1 MAKRKNYSN
10 LLKQLQKEYAE
21 SHKDTNKST
30 INNDTTENSTVE
42 DTSIKDTSTVDKS
55 VSIDYDLDD
64 ILYAINDLSELKSI
78 YTYCEEQ
85 MDKEQQITQDLLHAI
100 EFSNNYKERYK
111 YSTLLHYNRKRRRT
125 YKTAIE
131 VLKPLIEF
139 IDKEDN
145 KKCLNRLSNLLGD
158 RRKFKERT
166 KERVYTPRILD
177 DLGEI
182 KNEQM

>member
-1 MAKRKNYSN
+1 MAKRKNYNN

-21 SHKDTNKST
+21 SHKEDNKLNNQLENRVDTN
-30 INNDTTENSTVE
+30 TENSTVE
-42 DTSIKDTSTVDKS
+42 DTSTVEKS

-100 EFSNNYKERYK
+100 EFSNSYKERYK

-166 KERVYTPRILD
+166 KERVYTPRILN

-182 KNEQM
+182 KDGQM